1 MRAKSIS
8 SGSDTKS
15 RLARAERGVLCLL
28 QGPDPTCCSGQEVL
42 ARALREAEPDRD
54 TFPLLGGQNQLRGFY
69 PEPRALAGELHSSG
83 VEIRYFKF
91 GWGLF
96 FFLKG
101 LKCMCFLAETETKR
115 SSGFA
120 GKFLCSFSL
129 VEIWGILFHFTLKC

>member
-42 ARALREAEPDRD
+42 ARAPREAEPDHD

-69 PEPRALAGELHSSG
+69 PEPRALAGEPHSSS

-91 GWGLF
+91 GWVF
-96 FFLKG
+96 FFKGFKVHVFPQLRLKRNVPEDLQG
-101 LKCMCFLAETETKR
+101 NFCARFPSLKFGA
-115 SSGFA
+115 F
-120 GKFLCSFSL
+120 CSTS
-129 VEIWGILFHFTLKC
+129 H